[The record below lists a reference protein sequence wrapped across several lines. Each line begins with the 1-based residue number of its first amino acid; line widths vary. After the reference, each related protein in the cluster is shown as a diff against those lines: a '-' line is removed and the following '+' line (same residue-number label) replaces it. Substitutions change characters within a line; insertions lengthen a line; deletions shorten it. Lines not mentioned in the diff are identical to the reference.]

1 LIELLIKKSGFYILI
16 LSIIN
21 SIVLTGIII
30 FLIICNHKPIDS
42 SEIFKN
48 NIDSVV
54 EDKAT
59 TFDVGE
65 SWFLILK
72 CLILCL
78 T

>member
-1 LIELLIKKSGFYILI
+1 MIELLMKKSGFYILI

-30 FLIICNHKPIDS
+30 FLIIGNHKHIDS

-54 EDKAT
+54 EVKAT

-65 SWFLILK
+65 S
-72 CLILCL
+72 
-78 T
+78 